1 MIVIDKLSRTP
12 IYEQVVSQFCRLIL
26 SGALRAGDQIPSVR
40 ALSEK
45 LGVNPNTLQKAYTE
59 LETRGIT
66 TGKVGIG
73 RFVSEDALQKVKAL
87 QEIGTKDFKEVAL
100 RMKEAGVPM
109 EALQAILYAVYR
121 VQKEDDK

>member
-109 EALQAILYAVYR
+109 EALQAILYAGYR

>member
-26 SGALRAGDQIPSVR
+26 SGAMRAGDQIPSVR

-59 LETRGIT
+59 LEMRGIT

-73 RFVSEDALQKVKAL
+73 RFVSEDALQKVQAL
-87 QEIGTKDFKEVAL
+87 QEIGTRDFKEQVERL
-100 RMKEAGVPM
+100 MDAGVPM
-109 EALQAILYAVYR
+109 ETLQNILYNVYGR
-121 VQKEDDK
+121 EKEEEK